1 MADLRIKSGTSSVAY
16 GSDDS
21 SLVEIR
27 GTRDGAMVTAPW
39 LTALALE
46 GRCFGMNTGT
56 GGSPD
61 TFIDAY
67 QATKPDAYIAVPAGT
82 TIIPVY
88 IEISWEDT
96 DVDVT
101 NPMHC
106 MAVLSSVV
114 DTSAGGTPVTSRN
127 MRTDAPIKSLC
138 KCTATVS
145 TGTTPLTGNFLEF
158 WRATAG
164 LTPDSFAGSTAQTA
178 ENNSRSVWCIT
189 DALVPPVIV
198 GAGSLSVHAGKD
210 VTSAITGW
218 ITIIWAEVPSNSI
231 V

>member
-1 MADLRIKSGTSSVAY
+1 MADLRVKSGTSSVAY

-21 SLVEIR
+21 SLVEVR
-27 GTRDGAMVTAPW
+27 GTRDGAVFTAPW
-39 LTALALE
+39 ITALALE
-46 GRCFGMNTGT
+46 GRCFGMNTAT
-56 GGSPD
+56 GSSPD
-61 TFIDAY
+61 TFVDAY
-67 QATKPDAYIAVPAGT
+67 QAAKPDAYIAVPAGT

-96 DVDVT
+96 DVDT
-101 NPMHC
+101 AKPMDC

-114 DTSAGGTPVTSRN
+114 DTSAGGTSVTPHN
-127 MRTDAPIKSLC
+127 MRTDAPIKSNC
-138 KCTATVS
+138 TCTATAS

-164 LTPDSFAGSTAQTA
+164 LTPDSYASSTMQTA
-178 ENNSRSVWCIT
+178 ENNSRSVWAIG

-198 GAGSLSVHAGKD
+198 GSGSLSVHANKD
-210 VTSAITGW
+210 VTTGITGW